1 MYHEKNLT
9 IKTGVNPNYVK
20 NVLIQDINCLE
31 CILDLI
37 DNSIDAAKSMV
48 DSKLDERGM
57 PLTYDGVEISLTVSP
72 DGITLQDNCSGIS
85 KDAIEQRLLVIGE
98 ESNRDLAIGHFGVG
112 LKRALLKLG
121 CRYSIETCSQGEKY
135 EMSFNADSIAGD
147 TEEPPRARFI
157 SDNNP
162 VNYTTI
168 SIKEPTDSYI
178 REIVNDDAWEEKF
191 RDEFSIRYSIFI
203 KKGLSIQLNN
213 CPITARCP
221 DIKNSPPVLIQQATL
236 LASEGI
242 RVHIRAGMHE
252 DYYKT
257 DDPEYNSKNIESI
270 TDQYGW
276 YYVCNDRVIKIA
288 TRDSKFGWG
297 PRWHNEYYGFVG
309 WVYFV
314 GDVAKLPW
322 NTKKTD
328 IDPTSEAFEAIK
340 PSLQQYANTY
350 RSQNR
355 TLKKQKPPTKH
366 KSQRQVDGEAKESI
380 QAGSPGPTNRIE
392 GGPNNAQA
400 GDSSPNLNRTYPT
413 KIVKSDAIVARLND
427 LGSHKLT
434 QLYNSLC
441 KISLVEHPS
450 LMDVGAWA
458 FFESLSRLIF
468 ENQAGN
474 SFTSNFRSKM
484 NQDWY
489 KSDRAKK
496 KSTIATSLEIISSEG
511 NCVKHDAVYA
521 KPNSQSLAMHFEI
534 LEPLII
540 KALDEALTRKRD
552 GFVPDTLRG

>member
-1 MYHEKNLT
+1 MNNKRNLT
-9 IKTGVNPNYVK
+9 IKTGVNPSYVK
-20 NVLIQDINCLE
+20 NVVTQDINCFE

-37 DNSIDAAKSMV
+37 DNSIDAAKSLV
-48 DSKLDERGM
+48 IHNLDDQGM
-57 PLTYDGVEISLTVSP
+57 PLSYEGVKISLEVSS
-72 DGITLQDNCSGIS
+72 DGITLHDNCSGIS
-85 KDAIEQRLLVIGE
+85 KNAIEERLLVIGE
-98 ESNRDLAIGHFGVG
+98 ESNQKLAIGHFGVG

-121 CRYSIETCSQGEKY
+121 NEYSIETCTGGDKY
-135 EMSFNADSIAGD
+135 EMSFNANSIAGN
-147 TEEPPRARFI
+147 TEKPLQARFLG
-157 SDNNP
+157 DKNP
-162 VNYTTI
+162 STYTTI
-168 SIKEPTDSYI
+168 RIKEPTNSYV
-178 REIVNDDAWEEKF
+178 REIVNDDAWEKKL

-203 KKGLSIQLNN
+203 KKGLSIQLNEST
-213 CPITARCP
+213 ITPTCP
-221 DIKNSPPVLIQQATL
+221 DIKHNPPVLIQQATL
-236 LASEGI
+236 QAAEGI
-242 RVHIRAGMHE
+242 QVHIRAGMHE

-257 DDPEYNSKNIESI
+257 GDPEYNSKNIESI

-288 TRDSKFGWG
+288 TRDKKFGWG

-355 TLKKQKPPTKH
+355 TLKKQKTPVEPKPEE
-366 KSQRQVDGEAKESI
+366 QVDGEAEKPVQLGRPDHQNSVED
-380 QAGSPGPTNRIE
+380 
-392 GGPNNAQA
+392 GPNNASTGVA
-400 GDSSPNLNRTYPT
+400 TPNLNRNFPT
-413 KIVKSDAIVARLND
+413 RIPMSDGIVTRLNE
-427 LGSHKLT
+427 LGSHKLS

-441 KISLVEHPS
+441 RVSLIEHPS

-468 ENQAGN
+468 NKAGN
-474 SFTSNFRSKM
+474 SFVANFNNKM

-489 KSDRAKK
+489 KNDPQKRKLA
-496 KSTIATSLEIISSEG
+496 IRTSLETISSEG
-511 NCVKHDAVYA
+511 NCVKHDSMYV
-521 KPNSQSLAMHFEI
+521 KPDAQRLAMHFKI

-540 KALDEALTRKRD
+540 KALDEAIEKRKT
-552 GFVPDTLRG
+552 GFVPEELT